1 MKMLLIGDLHLTDNP
16 LDEYRWDFIRWVTEY
31 LKKADAD
38 VLIQLGDITHEK
50 DGHQAKLVN
59 RLYDAIQG
67 WADLVDKVIILKGN
81 HDYIQSECPFFK
93 FLDTD
98 RINYVIVPEQISCGE
113 FKFLFLPH
121 TKDWNSYEPWMKNLA
136 RYDAVFLHQPVAGA
150 VGENGSEV
158 PRGIPVGSLSEAKVV
173 WAGDIHTPQ
182 TIANVTYVGAPY
194 PIRFGDEYLNRVL
207 WWEDG
212 QVDQILVPTIRKS
225 IIKTDDLAD
234 LETYDWHEGD
244 QLKIEFS
251 LSRADFHEWPAIRA
265 KIEQYCSE
273 RGIILCGAK
282 PVEIVPVGSSS
293 ENSSQTEAGKKSIL
307 PADILSSYAAE
318 RDIDARL
325 LATAQ
330 KLLTDHARS
339 AAH

>member
-1 MKMLLIGDLHLTDNP
+1 MKILLVSDLHLTDAP
-16 LDEYRWDFIRWVTEY
+16 LDAYRFEFLSWLLQKLKELKPDYLFI
-31 LKKADAD
+31 
-38 VLIQLGDITHEK
+38 LGDVTHEK
-50 DGHQAKLVN
+50 DFHSAQFTNKICAWMHTLSDHVKE
-59 RLYDAIQG
+59 RI
-67 WADLVDKVIILKGN
+67 IILKGN

-136 RYDAVFLHQPVAGA
+136 RYDAVFLHQPIQGA

-158 PRGIPVGSLSEAKVV
+158 PRGIPVSSLSEAKVV

-212 QVDQILVPTIRKS
+212 QVDQILVPSIRKS

-234 LETYDWHEGD
+234 LAEDWHEGD

-265 KIEQYCSE
+265 KIESYCSE

-282 PVEIVPVGSSS
+282 PVEIPVGSSS
-293 ENSSQTEAGKKSIL
+293 ENSAQTKAGKKSIL

-318 RDIDARL
+318 RAIDPRL
-325 LATAQ
+325 LATVQ

-339 AAH
+339 TAH